1 MNFPGKINKFDSSGN
16 YKFSSTIPH
25 NKCTMYKAE
34 PKDVKRKKPSWRISG
49 QTHVA
54 VSKLSQPC
62 LGSTGENG
70 RKREKKNHEFSCVL
84 QNLPYSKF
92 NMYLYRWVLTFILI
106 LTGTSKDLPHFFLQ
120 LLISTCT
127 CKSVIQRWYIHK
139 ASAKDIIF
147 PTNLQ
152 NFVDIYKYIWWWWW
166 CVCRG
171 NIWLPTI
178 PMSVNFRNFPE
189 LCLC

>member
-25 NKCTMYKAE
+25 NKCTMYKGE

-70 RKREKKNHEFSCVL
+70 RKRERKNHGFSCL
-84 QNLPYSKF
+84 LENLPYSKF
-92 NMYLYRWVLTFILI
+92 NMYLRGWVLTFILI
-106 LTGTSKDLPHFFLQ
+106 LTGTTIDLPHFEGGVRVCGIRLFLVRCCGNFYFKVRYC
-120 LLISTCT
+120 SFPRP
-127 CKSVIQRWYIHK
+127 SGVRW
-139 ASAKDIIF
+139 
-147 PTNLQ
+147 
-152 NFVDIYKYIWWWWW
+152 V
-166 CVCRG
+166 
-171 NIWLPTI
+171 
-178 PMSVNFRNFPE
+178 
-189 LCLC
+189 